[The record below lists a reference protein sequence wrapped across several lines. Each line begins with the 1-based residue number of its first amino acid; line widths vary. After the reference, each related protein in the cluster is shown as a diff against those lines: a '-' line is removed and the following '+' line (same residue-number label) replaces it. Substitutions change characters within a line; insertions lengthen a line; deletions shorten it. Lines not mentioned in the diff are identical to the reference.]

1 MENLAQHGQL
11 MPAELTAQVREKYYF
26 VDEDVLLHFSYAV

>member
-26 VDEDVLLHFSYAV
+26 VDEDPFTKTC